1 MLRME
6 NVSKTYRHRGHL
18 VKALDGATLHI
29 PGGDFV
35 SVVGPSGSGKSTLLL
50 MLGGMLSPSE
60 GRVLLEAASVYDL
73 TPAQRARMR
82 REKVGFVFQTF
93 NLVPYLSALENVQV
107 PLFLARMDEKA
118 QQDRAA
124 ALLER
129 VGLADRMD
137 HKPGELS
144 VGQQQRVA
152 LARMLANDPAVI
164 LADEPTGNL
173 DPETS
178 RQIIGFLE
186 EFHAEGK
193 TIVMVTHDPRRA
205 QRPGEP
211 CGCKTGRLPASRP
224 ARTATGRPIVPW
236 RNLSDKDIMNPKAAP
251 CSSRSSIAPCMTKT
265 IESET
270 QATVDLMFRAFS
282 DRTRLR
288 ILNLLRGGE
297 LCVCD
302 IVAVLRAP
310 AAADFPAPGVPAE
323 GQAGG
328 GSQVGAMEPLPPHP
342 RRNGLPSET
351 VGVPRKVLWR
361 GV

>member
-35 SVVGPSGSGKSTLLL
+35 SLVGPSGSGKSTLLL

-60 GRVLLEAASVYDL
+60 GRVLLEASSVYDL
-73 TPAQRARMR
+73 SASERAKMR

-107 PLFLARMDEKA
+107 PLFLAKVGEKD
-118 QQDRAA
+118 QKDRAT

-129 VGLADRMD
+129 VGLADRLD

-178 RQIIGFLE
+178 QQIIGFLE
-186 EFHAEGK
+186 EFNAEGK
-193 TIVMVTHDPRRA
+193 TIVMVTHDPRAA
-205 QRPGEP
+205 QRAKRTLRLQNGAITAQGAGED
-211 CGCKTGRLPASRP
+211 GCWQPDSA
-224 ARTATGRPIVPW
+224 
-236 RNLSDKDIMNPKAAP
+236 
-251 CSSRSSIAPCMTKT
+251 
-265 IESET
+265 
-270 QATVDLMFRAFS
+270 
-282 DRTRLR
+282 
-288 ILNLLRGGE
+288 
-297 LCVCD
+297 
-302 IVAVLRAP
+302 VA
-310 AAADFPAPGVPAE
+310 
-323 GQAGG
+323 
-328 GSQVGAMEPLPPHP
+328 
-342 RRNGLPSET
+342 
-351 VGVPRKVLWR
+351 
-361 GV
+361 